1 MTILYIYASKIPSSL
16 DNSNSSSQLVQNQL
30 VVPTSHREIAQ
41 ELVNRS
47 DDAMVK
53 TWKQNISS

>member
-30 VVPTSHREIAQ
+30 VVPTSHSHRDREKAQ
-41 ELVNRS
+41 ELVIIGAHN
-47 DDAMVK
+47 
-53 TWKQNISS
+53 